1 MNGEC
6 ILTVFFFTY
15 RTTMLEVAAFW
26 RKQLSDEVRSYGG
39 VIPIE
44 ESQENKTTR
53 AGINNQR
60 QHMREFRHF
69 IRKYLN

>member
-1 MNGEC
+1 MIGSPA
-6 ILTVFFFTY
+6 LTRGIESPIYPGSCGFLAKKIE
-15 RTTMLEVAAFW
+15 R
-26 RKQLSDEVRSYGG
+26 RGRSYGG

-53 AGINNQR
+53 AGINIQR